1 MKIPFGRVII
11 YSKRECDIFKG
22 ISQNLGNKSR
32 GYFKGQY
39 QTTCMSQ
46 KDPSGRK
53 KKLGKYHR
61 TVEPLHS
68 HNFLVVTRNSEK

>member
-32 GYFKGQY
+32 GYFKGKY

-46 KDPSGRK
+46 KDPSGGK
-53 KKLGKYHR
+53 KKLGVLIICHQIEYFMENN
-61 TVEPLHS
+61 T
-68 HNFLVVTRNSEK
+68 

>member
-53 KKLGKYHR
+53 KKIG
-61 TVEPLHS
+61 
-68 HNFLVVTRNSEK
+68 